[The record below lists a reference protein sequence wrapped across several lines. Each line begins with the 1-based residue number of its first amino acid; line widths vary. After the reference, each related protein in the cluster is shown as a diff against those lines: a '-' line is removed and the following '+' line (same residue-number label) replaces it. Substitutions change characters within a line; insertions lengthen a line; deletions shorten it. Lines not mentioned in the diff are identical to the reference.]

1 MLAVGRITL
10 SSSILQFW
18 DLGGQRDIRSL
29 WSRYYADAH
38 AVCFIIDSTESPERM
53 EECWTAF
60 DAIVTDTRAQGIPT
74 LVLANKMDA
83 QGAKRP
89 EEIKE
94 VFNRHVDKLNVS
106 EAAVMPISAL
116 KG

>member
-1 MLAVGRITL
+1 
-10 SSSILQFW
+10 
-18 DLGGQRDIRSL
+18 
-29 WSRYYADAH
+29 
-38 AVCFIIDSTESPERM
+38 M

-60 DAIVTDTRAQGIPT
+60 DAIVTDTRVQGIPT

-83 QGAKRP
+83 DGAKRP

-116 KG
+116 KGWVQTIPPCSNAGIGKRAILGVLS